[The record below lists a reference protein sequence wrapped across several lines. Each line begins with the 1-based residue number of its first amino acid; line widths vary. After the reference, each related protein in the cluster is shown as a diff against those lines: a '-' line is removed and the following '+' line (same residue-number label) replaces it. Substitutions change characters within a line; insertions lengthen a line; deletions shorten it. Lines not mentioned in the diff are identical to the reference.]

1 MAGPATRVAPR
12 GAGQRRRRWPRNRR
26 DHATRNLAPLSRRDD
41 ALARSA
47 ALELGGT
54 LLEERAHSFAEIF
67 RTARDALRLTL
78 EVQLLFVRV
87 VEALPIK
94 SPDETQ
100 RLGRP
105 VRQIGRER
113 FGFVEQLAVV

>member
-1 MAGPATRVAPR
+1 MAGAAARIASR
-12 GAGQRRRRWPRNRR
+12 GAGKRWDRGSRDRRNYP
-26 DHATRNLAPLSRRDD
+26 ARNLAALSRRDD

-47 ALELGGT
+47 AFELRGTFLEK
-54 LLEERAHSFAEIF
+54 RAHSFAEIF
-67 RTARDALRLTL
+67 RTARDSLRLTL

-94 SPDETQ
+94 TADEAE

-105 VRQIGRER
+105 VSQISRECFR
-113 FGFVEQLAVV
+113 LVD